1 MAAVLEPGELESA
14 APEPEEPAES
24 DETADSESS
33 ASDGSDASLESDA
46 AAGSSVPETE
56 VSVGDAASSE
66 EVSSGDAVSPGDAV
80 SAGDAIPGGNV
91 PAGNPLSGYVVTE
104 SGADSPE
111 FLQSVQETQALL
123 LESSQRIEVQ
133 NEAVISILLI
143 FLIVGLLSYIY
154 RFFKQFF

>member
-1 MAAVLEPGELESA
+1 MAAVLEPEELESA

-24 DETADSESS
+24 DETVDSDVSS
-33 ASDGSDASLESDA
+33 ESDA

-56 VSVGDAASSE
+56 VSDGDAASSE
-66 EVSSGDAVSPGDAV
+66 EVSSGDAVSSGDVV
-80 SAGDAIPGGNV
+80 SAGDVVPGSNV

-123 LESSQRIEVQ
+123 LQSSQRIELQ

-154 RFFKQFF
+154 RFFKLFF